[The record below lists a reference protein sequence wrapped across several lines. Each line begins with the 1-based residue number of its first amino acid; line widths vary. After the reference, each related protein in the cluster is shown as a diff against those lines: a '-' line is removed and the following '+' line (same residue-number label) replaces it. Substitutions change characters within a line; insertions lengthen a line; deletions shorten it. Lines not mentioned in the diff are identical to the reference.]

1 VANPQA
7 EFWRAPGAEDKRR
20 VPVGTPRKSWQVT
33 ELWEVHREI
42 SRRIVLGQKNT
53 IIAEALNCTP
63 EMVSTVRNS
72 PTVKTHT
79 EIMSAAADADTVD
92 VAKRILEM
100 APAALDVLEDI
111 LADQYKAS
119 QALKFKVAESI
130 LDRSGHSKIQKTQ
143 NLHAHLTGE
152 QLQAI
157 KARAI
162 EKAREAGITVN
173 LPLAASAAL

>member
-1 VANPQA
+1 MI
-7 EFWRAPGAEDKRR
+7 FTDGADKRR
-20 VPVGTPRKSWQVT
+20 IPEGKPRKSWEVGH
-33 ELWEVHREI
+33 LWDIHKEI
-42 SRRIVLGQKNT
+42 ARRIVLGQKNSV
-53 IIAEALNCTP
+53 IAEALNCSAQLIS
-63 EMVSTVRNS
+63 MVRNS
-72 PTVKTHT
+72 PAVKSHT
-79 EIMSAAADADTVD
+79 DIMSAAADADTVD

-111 LADQYKAS
+111 LADQHKAS